1 MASPAVAAP
10 APPAPSVSR
19 ARRSLPP
26 WALALAVALPL
37 ALAYLILAPPAGD
50 LAAATYRSDLFAR
63 AGFQLRD
70 SGWYAA
76 HGHYLPGYSLLSPE
90 LGAWLGVYT
99 VLSLSALAAA
109 ALFGL
114 IAQRVFSPAGARV
127 AAVWFALG
135 FGVGLLSG
143 RVPYDLGFAI
153 GLASVLALLCD
164 RLALALA
171 LALATS
177 LASPVAGAFL
187 ALAAVADAL
196 ARGWERHGAGGDS
209 GRDRP
214 RAHAQHR
221 GADRRRMRAGPG
233 RGLALAGAAL
243 TPIVILALA
252 FPEGGWEPFAP
263 SVFWPALAGVLAIAL
278 LLPQGSLT
286 PRARVLVRIGAAL
299 YALAL
304 IGSFALRTPVG
315 SNSARLGALLAG
327 PLLAGV
333 LWAGPARPARL
344 DAPDGLRGALS
355 SGSTWH
361 HHAFALASVL
371 RSTLERPSRTF
382 LSGHAR
388 LWDRHRLIL
397 CLLAPALLYWQ
408 LETPINDRAALAGD
422 PSVHASYYAP
432 LRAELRALTGGRRTI
447 VEVPLTGSHWEAADL
462 AGHDGVALARG
473 WERQLDTRYARLFYE
488 PRLSAAAY
496 AAWLRSNR
504 VAYVALP
511 DVRLDDAGRAEG
523 ALIARGLPYLHELW
537 RSEHWRLYAFDAPPR

>member
-1 MASPAVAAP
+1 MASPAVATST
-10 APPAPSVSR
+10 PPARSDEASR
-19 ARRSLPP
+19 ARLDVPP
-26 WALALAVALPL
+26 WALALAVAVPL
-37 ALAYLILAPPAGD
+37 ALAYLILQPPAGD

-63 AGFQLRD
+63 VGFALRD
-70 SGWYAA
+70 NGWYAA

-109 ALFGL
+109 VLFGL
-114 IAQRVFSPAGARV
+114 IARRVFSPAGARV
-127 AAVWFALG
+127 AAGWFALG

-153 GLASVLALLCD
+153 GLASVLALLSD
-164 RLALALA
+164 RVTLALALA
-171 LALATS
+171 VVTS

-187 ALAAVADAL
+187 ALAGLADAF
-196 ARGWERHGAGGDS
+196 AGGWQRRS
-209 GRDRP
+209 GGNRP
-214 RAHAQHR
+214 RAHAERR
-221 GADRRRMRAGPG
+221 GADRRPRAESG
-233 RGLALAGAAL
+233 RGLALAAAAL
-243 TPIVILALA
+243 TPIAVLALA

-278 LLPQGSLT
+278 LLPRDSLT
-286 PRARVLVRIGAAL
+286 PHAWRAVRAGAAL

-304 IGSFALRTPVG
+304 IGSFALHTPVG

-333 LWAGPARPARL
+333 LW
-344 DAPDGLRGALS
+344 
-355 SGSTWH
+355 
-361 HHAFALASVL
+361 
-371 RSTLERPSRTF
+371 
-382 LSGHAR
+382 
-388 LWDRHRLIL
+388 DRHRLVL
-397 CLLAPALLYWQ
+397 CLLVPVLLYWQ
-408 LETPINDRAALAGD
+408 LETPINDRRALAGD

-462 AGHDGVALARG
+462 AGHGGVALARG

-496 AAWLRSNR
+496 GAWLRSNR
-504 VAYVALP
+504 AAYVALP

-523 ALIARGLPYLHELW
+523 ALIARGLPYLREVW
-537 RSEHWRLYAFDAPPR
+537 RSAHWRLFERV